1 MNKKRITLITAL
13 AAALALTGCRSHYEV
28 AGVSQQRILIDSRY
42 DAHPDAAA
50 EAFIRPYKA
59 HVDSIM
65 GPVVGTTARY
75 LAAYRPEGEL
85 SNLLPDIL
93 MWCAKDYGEKPDF
106 AVYNIGGMRAALAKG
121 PVTVGDVVDVA
132 PFENFVCF
140 MTLRGDKV
148 LELFRQIAFRGGE
161 GLSHG
166 IHLVITPNSARTACT
181 LDSVTLFGQPIN
193 PTREYRVA
201 TIDYLAGGT
210 DDMVA
215 FKSGTDV
222 KLYQKPQDSMRAIIL
237 RYFRELTKEG
247 KLIDAKKEG
256 RVVLTDNRQ

>member
-1 MNKKRITLITAL
+1 MA
-13 AAALALTGCRSHYEV
+13 AVVAALSLSACRSHYEV
-28 AGVSQQRILIDSRY
+28 TAVSRHRILIDSTY
-42 DAHPDAAA
+42 DRHPDAAA
-50 EAFIRPYKA
+50 ATFIQSYKA

-166 IHLVITPNSARTACT
+166 VHLVITPNSARTACT
-181 LDSVTLFGQPIN
+181 LDSATLFGQPID
-193 PTREYRVA
+193 PTRSYRVA

-237 RYFRELTKEG
+237 RYFRELTREG
-247 KLIDAKKEG
+247 KFIDAKKEG
-256 RVVLTDNRQ
+256 RVVIMDR